1 MVNDCDNQKPET
13 RNQKRVFE
21 IIDQQMY
28 LSRRQLL
35 LSSACLPWAG
45 IRARA
50 QDETTFKTEVKV
62 VNVLA
67 SVRTK
72 KGEIVRDL
80 SQDDFSLTEDGRPQ
94 TIKYFARQS
103 DLPLTLGLM
112 VDTSMSQMRVLEAE
126 RTASFRFLDQV
137 LRESKDQVF
146 IMQFDMAMMLRQAL
160 TSSFGKLNDALAYVD
175 TPSRKE
181 LEMGAS
187 TSKGTVLYDAVVKAS
202 NEIMK
207 KQSGRKALLLLTD
220 GVDEGSDA
228 TVADAVDAAQRADTL
243 IYSILFSD
251 PRFYLYGSPDGS
263 RGLIRMAKETGG
275 GFFNVSKKYGIDQ
288 IYASIQD
295 ELRSQYSLGY
305 ISDLPVRISEFRKIQ
320 LSVKQKGL
328 VVQARDR
335 YWAQR

>member
-1 MVNDCDNQKPET
+1 
-13 RNQKRVFE
+13 
-21 IIDQQMY
+21 MY
-28 LSRRQLL
+28 PSRRQFLFA
-35 LSSACLPWAG
+35 ACAAASL
-45 IRARA
+45 RA

-72 KGEIVRDL
+72 KGEIIRDL
-80 SQDDFSLTEDGRPQ
+80 TKDDFSLAEDGRPQ
-94 TIKYFARQS
+94 AIKYFARQS

-112 VDTSMSQMRVLEAE
+112 VDTSMSQVRVLDAE
-126 RTASFRFLDQV
+126 RTASFRFLEQV

-146 IMQFDMAMMLRQAL
+146 IMQFDMAMILRQSL

-181 LEMGAS
+181 LEMGAAS
-187 TSKGTVLYDAVVKAS
+187 TNKGTVLYDAVVKAS

-251 PRFYLYGSPDGS
+251 PGFYMYGAPDGS

-275 GFFNVSKKYGIDQ
+275 GFFNVSKKNGIDQ
-288 IYASIQD
+288 IYAAIQD

-305 ISDLPVRISEFRKIQ
+305 VSDQPVRISEFRKIQ